1 MTLRFRFQCHHQFPR
16 EGRPMAAGR
25 GHAATVPWI
34 LVAKWTRMEI
44 GNRWWWTHQTLDWF
58 KGKSTGKTKPIFG
71 GKKNMVSGFKFPL
84 NQPIESNILKFH
96 PTNMSFFL
104 KKKQMFISFHIPDLK
119 NHISYTL
126 LFAIHYSAGSTG
138 FLHISLCYMFCVLS
152 YSFYCMN
159 FIILY
164 CIVIYC
170 ILYYLHYIHI
180 I

>member
-1 MTLRFRFQCHHQFPR
+1 MY
-16 EGRPMAAGR
+16 
-25 GHAATVPWI
+25 TVYIYVCIYIYIIYVYIYI
-34 LVAKWTRMEI
+34 LFMCSIYIYIYIYYLCVYIYMI
-44 GNRWWWTHQTLDWF
+44 
-58 KGKSTGKTKPIFG
+58 IY
-71 GKKNMVSGFKFPL
+71 VC
-84 NQPIESNILKFH
+84 
-96 PTNMSFFL
+96 MSIDI
-104 KKKQMFISFHIPDLK
+104 KAVGMMFISVHIPDLK
-119 NHISYTL
+119 NHILYTL

>member
-71 GKKNMVSGFKFPL
+71 GKKNMVSGFNFPL

-96 PTNMSFFL
+96 PTNMSF
-104 KKKQMFISFHIPDLK
+104 KKKCSYHFISRIWR
-119 NHISYTL
+119 I
-126 LFAIHYSAGSTG
+126 
-138 FLHISLCYMFCVLS
+138 
-152 YSFYCMN
+152 
-159 FIILY
+159 
-164 CIVIYC
+164 IYC
-170 ILYYLHYIHI
+170 IHYYLQYIIVLAVLVSYILAYATCFVCCHI
-180 I
+180 HFIVWILSYYIVL